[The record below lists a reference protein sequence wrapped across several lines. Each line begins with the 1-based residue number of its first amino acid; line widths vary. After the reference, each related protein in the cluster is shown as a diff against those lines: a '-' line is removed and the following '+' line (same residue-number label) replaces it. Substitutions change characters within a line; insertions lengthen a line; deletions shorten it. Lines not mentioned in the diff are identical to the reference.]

1 MKTTLK
7 TSVLLLAVAAAAVK
21 ASAGDVYND
30 LFQYSSSGYVFPLL
44 NGQPVG
50 QQVYLNNQ
58 QLAVYPYLTNFTF
71 AYSSTDTS
79 AYAGNVQLDVQ
90 FFKNDGPTTNG
101 YASPGTLF
109 YQTGWFQVD
118 PPLYLFGGSTNTAYG
133 HIGSLG
139 TEDDLYNPANPDI
152 ALAQGV
158 ALPSSFTVVFT
169 VTNLVGTDNL
179 SLPLFNPSAAGVVGT
194 NYGSYW
200 QDNGGNWSLVTNN
213 ATPVSFG
220 IQLETTPEP
229 SVIGMGAVGALLL
242 ARLARK
248 R

>member
-21 ASAGDVYND
+21 VSAADAYND

-44 NGQPVG
+44 NGQSVG
-50 QQVYLNNQ
+50 QQVYLNSQ

-71 AYSSTDTS
+71 AYSSTDAS

-101 YASPGTLF
+101 YASPGTVF

-118 PPLYLFGGSTNTAYG
+118 PPLYLFGGSTNSAY
-133 HIGSLG
+133 ISLGSLG
-139 TEDDLYNPANPDI
+139 TDYLYDPSGPDI

-179 SLPLFNPSAAGVVGT
+179 SLPLFDPSVAGVVGT

-213 ATPVSFG
+213 ATSVSFP